1 MQDNDSAEVESDSH
15 DEHQHTELPEP
26 AKKGHKTTLVVVLVT
41 LGFMI
46 YYLISDRFTPY
57 TTNARV
63 QAYEVPIVPDVS
75 GYIDTVYVK
84 KNQAVKAGDMFFKI
98 EQRRFVYAV
107 EEAKAQLAIAG
118 QKIGSDTAVVA
129 EAAAK
134 VNEAQTMLDEAIT
147 QAARIYA
154 LEKKGIYPKAEGD
167 SARAKVKAMRSQV
180 KAAESQLERARQDLG
195 NQGQSNPRLRLAE
208 TRLEQA
214 LLDLSRTELRSGS
227 DGYIGSIKL
236 ERGNYVTAGQPIMS
250 FISTTDLWVEA
261 YMSENNLG
269 NMRVGNTAEIALDA
283 YPGRIFKGKVKS
295 IAVAVSTGKPY
306 TQGELSA
313 APKSTGWLRS
323 PQLFSVIIS
332 LKDYQLPDDEMV
344 NLRHNGQADVVVY
357 TGDSAILNSLAHLWL
372 RFMSMLSFAY

>member
-1 MQDNDSAEVESDSH
+1 MQENESAEAESEPTKDSH
-15 DEHQHTELPEP
+15 NNDEHEAPKH
-26 AKKGHKTTLVVVLVT
+26 GHKATLIVVSLT
-41 LGFMI
+41 LFFMV

-57 TTNARV
+57 TTNARI
-63 QAYEVPIVPDVS
+63 QAYEVPVVPDVS

-134 VNEAQTMLDEAIT
+134 VSEAQTMLDEAIT
-147 QAARIYA
+147 QAARVYA

-167 SARAKVKAMRSQV
+167 SARARVKALRSQV
-180 KAAESQLERARQDLG
+180 KAAESQLERARQELG
-195 NQGQSNPRLRLAE
+195 DKGQNNPKLRLAE

-214 LLDLSRTELRSGS
+214 LLDLSRTELRSAS

-250 FISTTDLWVEA
+250 FISTTDLWIEA

-269 NMRVGNTAEIALDA
+269 NIRVGNPVEISLDA
-283 YPGRIFKGKVKS
+283 FPGRVFKGKVKS
-295 IAVAVSTGKPY
+295 TAVAVSTGKPY
-306 TQGELSA
+306 AQGSLSA

-332 LKDYQLPDDEMV
+332 LKDYQLPEDEMV

-357 TGDSAILNSLAHLWL
+357 TSDSVILNSLAHLWL
-372 RFMSMLSFAY
+372 RLMSILSFAY

>member
-1 MQDNDSAEVESDSH
+1 MQENESEDADSESIETHHDNSSH
-15 DEHQHTELPEP
+15 GEP
-26 AKKGHKTTLVVVLVT
+26 KHGHKATLIVVLVT
-41 LGFMI
+41 MLFMI

-63 QAYEVPIVPDVS
+63 QAYEVPVIPDVS

-98 EQRRFVYAV
+98 EQRRFIFAV

-134 VNEAQTMLDEAIT
+134 VSEANTMLDEART
-147 QAARIYA
+147 QAARVYA

-167 SARAKVKAMRSQV
+167 SARARVKALRSQV
-180 KAAESQLERARQDLG
+180 KAAESQLERARQELG
-195 NQGQSNPRLRLAE
+195 NKGQNNPKLRLAE

-214 LLDLSRTELRSGS
+214 LLNLSRTELRTAS

-236 ERGNYVTAGQPIMS
+236 DRGNYVTAGQPIMS
-250 FISTTDLWVEA
+250 FISTTDLWIEA

-269 NMRVGNTAEIALDA
+269 NIRVGNPVDISLDA

-295 IAVAVSTGKPY
+295 LAVAVSTGKPY
-306 TQGELSA
+306 SQGALSA

-323 PQLFSVIIS
+323 PQFFSVIIS
-332 LKDYQLPDDEMV
+332 LKDYQLPEDQLV

-357 TGDSAILNSLAHLWL
+357 TSDSSILNSLAHLWL
-372 RFMSMLSFAY
+372 RLMSMLSFAY